1 MIKLPRLLYHSSTGK
16 HPKVDGSMTNIE
28 GSKYQCWLKLFG
40 LIMVAS
46 TISVL
51 IYVRVC
57 VCVCV
62 YCNHICGAMS
72 QLGDVITS

>member
-1 MIKLPRLLYHSSTGK
+1 MIKLPRLLYHPSTGK
-16 HPKVDGSMTNIE
+16 HPKVDSSMTNIE
-28 GSKYQCWLKLFG
+28 GSKDQCWLKLFG

-51 IYVRVC
+51 I
-57 VCVCV
+57 CVCV
-62 YCNHICGAMS
+62 YCNHNCGAMS